1 VTSSSRDITVEP
13 SAPNTP
19 KNARPFR
26 VALTGGIASG
36 KSTVADLFVARGAAL
51 IDTDVIAR
59 EVVEPGRPAL
69 AHVVEAFGGL
79 NVLGPDGRLDRPR
92 LRERIFSNPAA
103 RRTLEGILHPAI
115 REEMERQSAALAD
128 ASPYQVLAIPLLT
141 EGGRRDHVDRVLV
154 VDAPEHLQVQR
165 LVARDGVT
173 EAQALAALRAQATRE
188 ARLALADDV
197 IVNSGSVDDL
207 ASQVAR
213 LHEKYLALAAATA
226 TSGPPAGS
234 ANSRPSPAPQ

>member
-1 VTSSSRDITVEP
+1 MSGHEVEP
-13 SAPNTP
+13 VSSDPAIR
-19 KNARPFR
+19 ARPFR

-69 AHVVEAFGGL
+69 ARVVEAFGPG
-79 NVLGPDGRLDRPR
+79 VLGSDGRLDRPR
-92 LRERIFSNPAA
+92 LRERIFADPAA
-103 RRTLEGILHPAI
+103 RRVLESILHPAI

-128 ASPYQVLAIPLLT
+128 ASPYQVLAIPLLA

-154 VDAPEHLQVQR
+154 VDTPEDQQVRR
-165 LVARDGVT
+165 LMARDDVT
-173 EAQALAALRAQATRE
+173 EAQALASLRAQATRE

-197 IVNSGSVDDL
+197 IVNAGRVEEL
-207 ASQVAR
+207 AQQVEC
-213 LHEKYLALAAATA
+213 LHEKYLQLAAIRR
-226 TSGPPAGS
+226 
-234 ANSRPSPAPQ
+234 NS